1 MGIMDKL
8 KGMLGQHEDK
18 ARKMSDAAEKKIN
31 ERTGDKYTSQ
41 VDQAQKR
48 GEGHLGMS
56 DRPEQPPT

>member
-8 KGMLGQHEDK
+8 KGLIGQHEDK
-18 ARKMSDAAEKKIN
+18 ARQVSDTAEKKVN

-41 VDQAQKR
+41 ADQAQR
-48 GEGHLGMS
+48 RAEGSLGMS